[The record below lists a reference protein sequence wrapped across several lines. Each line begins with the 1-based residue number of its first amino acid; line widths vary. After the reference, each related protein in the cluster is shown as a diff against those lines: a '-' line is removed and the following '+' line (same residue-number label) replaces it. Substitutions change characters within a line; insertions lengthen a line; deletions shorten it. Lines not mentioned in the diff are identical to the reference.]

1 MIHFNWTD
9 WPSRQLSPAFPAWGW
24 GWNCC
29 CDTSPA
35 YHHFGGETSAAV
47 VTTDNTRYVV
57 DSWTTKTVMPVARH
71 TAGAFH
77 ISAAYITSGGN
88 SGGTL
93 TSTYK
98 YVGGSTDTW
107 TSRTSI
113 TASRQEPAAFSF
125 GLFAYVFG
133 GQSGASDTNVNYK
146 YDEAGDS
153 WSTKATLPTNRGYH
167 AGAATP
173 NYGYSAA
180 GQGDG
185 TATYQYDTSG
195 DTWATKTAMTTG
207 RVGGAGLGLSGKI
220 YVGPGLSIPSL
231 VLTALVHGYNE
242 GTNSWSSIGNTSVAR
257 KTTASG
263 ELDGAGTGYWT
274 AGGDQTANIKNAH
287 DEFTPNAFLTRT
299 NATSVFL
306 SRASRA

>member
-1 MIHFNWTD
+1 MLHLHHD
-9 WPSRQLSPAFPAWGW
+9 WPSRSFGPEMVAWGW

-29 CDTSPA
+29 CDQPAA
-35 YHHFGGETSAAV
+35 YHHFGGETSLAV
-47 VTTDNTRYVV
+47 VTTDNQRYVV
-57 DSWTTKTVMPVARH
+57 DSWTAKTAMPVARH

-88 SGGTL
+88 SGGSL

-98 YVGGSTDTW
+98 YVGGTTDTW
-107 TSRTSI
+107 TSRTNI
-113 TASRQEPAAFSF
+113 TASRGEPAAFSF
-125 GLFAYVFG
+125 GLFGYVFG
-133 GQSGASDTNVNYK
+133 GQLGGSDTNVNYK
-146 YDEAGDS
+146 YDETGDS

-185 TATYQYDTSG
+185 KATYQYDTSG
-195 DTWATKTAMTTG
+195 DSWATKTAMTSG
-207 RVGGAGLGLSGKI
+207 RIGGAGLGLSGKI
-220 YVGPGLSIPSL
+220 YVGPGLAVPGL
-231 VLTALVHGYNE
+231 TLTANVHGYDE
-242 GTNSWSSIGNTSVAR
+242 GADSWSSAATASVAR

-263 ELDGAGTGYWT
+263 EIDGLTTGYWT
-274 AGGDQTANIKNAH
+274 SGGDSTANIKNAH
-287 DEFTPNAFLTRT
+287 DEFTPNSFLTRT
-299 NATSVFL
+299 NATSVFI